1 MAIEK
6 KRMQQR
12 YGTYQQFQDNINNLL
27 PNEFASVVSDDPN
40 TDSGEGLYFQCGS
53 NTPKRILTEE
63 DKSLPVVTT
72 VDVNSD
78 NDHIP
83 TAKSVYDYSAPK
95 SAVNNINTEIQHIW
109 DALNDKVEADEVQ
122 EMIEAYAASIASYNY
137 LNNQVQ
143 QLWTDVNDLPTVSE
157 VQQMIDDSIA
167 AIPRAEG
174 VLYGN

>member
-53 NTPKRILTEE
+53 NIPKRILTEE
-63 DKSLPVVTT
+63 DKPLPVVTT
-72 VDVNSD
+72 VDIDSD

-83 TAKSVYDYSAPK
+83 TALAVYNYAAPK
-95 SAVNNINTEIQHIW
+95 TAVNNINTEIQHIW
-109 DALNDKVEADEVQ
+109 DALDDKVEASEVQ
-122 EMIEAYAASIASYNY
+122 QMIEDYAASKASYNY
-137 LNNQVQ
+137 LNNQFM
-143 QLWTDVNDLPTVSE
+143 QLINTVSQLPTTSD

>member
-27 PNEFASVVSDDPN
+27 PNEFASVVSGDPN

-63 DKSLPVVTT
+63 DKSLPIVTT
-72 VDVNSD
+72 IDINSD

-83 TAKSVYDYSAPK
+83 TALAVYNYAAPK
-95 SAVNNINTEIQHIW
+95 VAVNNINTEIQHIW
-109 DALNDKVEADEVQ
+109 YALSDKVEADEVQ
-122 EMIEAYAASIASYNY
+122 AMIEAYAASIASYNY

-143 QLWTDVNDLPTVSE
+143 QLWIDVGNLPTTAD
-157 VQQMIDDSIA
+157 VQQMIDDSIG
-167 AIPRAEG
+167 G
-174 VLYGN
+174 VLSGEY